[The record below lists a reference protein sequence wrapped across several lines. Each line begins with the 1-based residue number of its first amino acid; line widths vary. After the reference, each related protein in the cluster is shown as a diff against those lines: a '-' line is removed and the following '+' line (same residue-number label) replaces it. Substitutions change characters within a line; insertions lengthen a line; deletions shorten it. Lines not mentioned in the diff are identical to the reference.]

1 MADFISLQSSEEFIK
16 STTLNL
22 SNKDLLTETEQSFE
36 KNASSVHS
44 KNKDSKSRDGGAGDS
59 EISAVPKT
67 SKSNQK
73 NIICMSAV
81 LRLSTPRNYN
91 LNVALKDMTQVKIS
105 ALLYEITDRTNR
117 LAQPR
122 SRVAEIKASQKPLK
136 SRIPKSTLRICELAC
151 PKVIRDSP
159 PKPVNFVSPNALK
172 AIATQRIIELS
183 RPRKDRS
190 FQLPRHKTEI
200 FRSCNLS
207 IRGLPK
213 MKQVDRLRNGAKPFE
228 SSMRNKSE
236 LLQESLCSTLDN
248 GRHAKSRRK
257 NLKQI
262 NKLEVSKIKQK
273 SSSRYFNDTNSNR
286 SVVIVDLYRKSDPG

>member
-1 MADFISLQSSEEFIK
+1 MMYDHRS
-16 STTLNL
+16 
-22 SNKDLLTETEQSFE
+22 
-36 KNASSVHS
+36 
-44 KNKDSKSRDGGAGDS
+44 
-59 EISAVPKT
+59 
-67 SKSNQK
+67 
-73 NIICMSAV
+73 
-81 LRLSTPRNYN
+81 
-91 LNVALKDMTQVKIS
+91 VKIS